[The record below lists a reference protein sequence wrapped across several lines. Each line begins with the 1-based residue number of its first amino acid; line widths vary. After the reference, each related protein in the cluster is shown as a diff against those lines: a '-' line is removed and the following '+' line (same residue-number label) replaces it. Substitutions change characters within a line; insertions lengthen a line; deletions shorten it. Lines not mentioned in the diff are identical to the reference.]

1 MRKLTITIRRTNGKI
16 EVLDVTK
23 KFTSITPTLLAKLKK
38 HTADA
43 GGGLVLSYEET
54 ITDDRSPA
62 QCSHDAI
69 GAARDAAQRL
79 QDRGGVSSAIAAHLE
94 VDHMQAQHDAKFL
107 ACD

>member
-1 MRKLTITIRRTNGKI
+1 MRTLNITIRRTNGKI

-38 HTADA
+38 HTTDA

-62 QCSHDAI
+62 QRSHDAI
-69 GAARDAAQRL
+69 GAARDAAQRI
-79 QDRGGVSSAIAAHLE
+79 QDRGGVSSAIAAHLD
-94 VDHMQAQHDAKFL
+94 VDQMQASHAAQYG
-107 ACD
+107 